1 MAGSAGKR
9 LTISCLQWYRVLC
22 AAKDGE
28 LALQGQAGAEMIELL
43 QVVKGERPSYN
54 VGQMSLL
61 EKINETAD
69 LRRLP
74 LEQLETVSD
83 EIRKYILETMSRI
96 GGHTGASLGAIELAV
111 ALHYAFDTPRDRLV
125 WDVGHQAYAHKIL
138 TGRRELLPTIKQYG
152 GISGFLR
159 RDESEYDTFGAGHAS
174 TSLSAALGMAIARD
188 RKGEDHHV
196 VALIGDA
203 SLAGGMAMEAINQAG
218 HLKTRLIVVLNDN
231 EMSIAPAVGALTGY
245 LNRIRGAQGY
255 HRFKDEVEETL
266 LAIPSL
272 GERLH
277 HAAKAMKDAIAAAV
291 LPGALVSELGFKYI
305 GYVDGHNPRA
315 LVAALREAKQVK
327 DGPVIVHALTTKG
340 KGYPQAEKDYYRWHA
355 TGPFDLKT
363 GKAVKSAAKAPTY
376 TSVFGKTLCELMEK
390 DPKIVALTA
399 AMPDGTGVCD
409 ALERFPDR
417 SFDVGIAEQHCVTF
431 AAGMSCEGLKPVCA
445 IYSTFLQ
452 RAFDQLV
459 HDVCIQNLNVKF
471 CLDRGGIA
479 GGDGPTHHGLLDI
492 AYLRGV
498 PNIIVM
504 APKDEGEMRDM
515 MLTLVE
521 HEGPAAMRYPRGNG
535 VGASIDREPEL
546 LEIGKG
552 EILRDGGEIAI
563 VAYGSMVHPSLQA
576 AENLSREGI
585 ETTVVNARFVKP
597 LDAQLLL
604 ALARTKRLIVTV
616 EEAYL
621 AGGFGSAVLE
631 LLEENGLQDKV
642 RVVRMGIPDRLVTH
656 GDPKLL
662 LAKYGL
668 DTDGIF
674 TRVRESIE
682 VLDDR
687 RAKPQKVGS

>member
-1 MAGSAGKR
+1 
-9 LTISCLQWYRVLC
+9 
-22 AAKDGE
+22 
-28 LALQGQAGAEMIELL
+28 
-43 QVVKGERPSYN
+43 
-54 VGQMSLL
+54 MSLL
-61 EKINETAD
+61 ETIESPAD
-69 LRRLP
+69 LRRLRHD
-74 LEQLETVSD
+74 QLQTVAD

-138 TGRRELLPTIKQYG
+138 TGRRDLLPTIKQYG

-277 HAAKAMKDAIAAAV
+277 HAAKTVKDAIAAAV
-291 LPGALVSELGFKYI
+291 LPGALVSELGFKYV

-340 KGYPQAEKDYYRWHA
+340 KGHPQAERDYYRWHA
-355 TGPFDLKT
+355 TGPFDLET
-363 GKAVKSAAKAPTY
+363 GKALKSAAKAPTY
-376 TSVFGKTLCELMEK
+376 TAVFGHTLCELMER
-390 DPKIVALTA
+390 DAKIVALTA
-399 AMPDGTGVCD
+399 AMPDGTGVCE

-417 SFDVGIAEQHCVTF
+417 AFDVGIAEQHCVTF

-452 RAFDQLV
+452 RGFDQLV

-498 PNIIVM
+498 PNMIVM

-515 MLTLVE
+515 LLTMIE
-521 HEGPAAMRYPRGNG
+521 HVGPAAMRYPRGNG
-535 VGASIDREPEL
+535 VGAPIDREPEL

-552 EILRDGGEIAI
+552 EILRDGGEMAI
-563 VAYGSMVHPSLQA
+563 VAYGAMVHPSLQA
-576 AENLSREGI
+576 AENLAKEGI
-585 ETTVVNARFVKP
+585 EATVVNARFVKP
-597 LDAQLLL
+597 LDAPLLL

-642 RVVRMGIPDRLVTH
+642 RLVRMGIPDRLVTH

-668 DTDGIF
+668 DADGIY
-674 TRVRESIE
+674 TRVKESIE

-687 RAKPQKVGS
+687 RAKPQKVRS

>member
-1 MAGSAGKR
+1 MR
-9 LTISCLQWYRVLC
+9 
-22 AAKDGE
+22 
-28 LALQGQAGAEMIELL
+28 
-43 QVVKGERPSYN
+43 
-54 VGQMSLL
+54 LL
-61 EKINETAD
+61 EEINSPAD
-69 LRRLP
+69 LRRLRP
-74 LEQLETVSD
+74 EQLQPVAE
-83 EIRKYILETMSRI
+83 EIRRYILETMARV

-111 ALHYAFDTPRDRLV
+111 AMHYAFDTPHDRLV

-138 TGRRELLPTIKQYG
+138 TGRRDLLTTIKQYG

-218 HLKTRLIVVLNDN
+218 HLKSRLIVVLNDN

-245 LNRIRGAQGY
+245 LNRIRGAHGY
-255 HRFKDEVEETL
+255 HRFKDEVEEKL
-266 LAIPSL
+266 LAIPSV

-277 HAAKAMKDAIAAAV
+277 HAAKTMKDMIAAAV
-291 LPGALVSELGFKYI
+291 LPGALVHELGFKYI
-305 GYVDGHNPRA
+305 GYVDGHNPGA
-315 LVAALREAKQVK
+315 LVAAFNEAKQIK

-340 KGYPQAEKDYYRWHA
+340 KGFPQVEPDYYRWHA

-363 GKAVKSAAKAPTY
+363 GKPHKSTSKTPTY
-376 TSVFGKTLCELMEK
+376 TKVFGDTLAELMEK
-390 DPKIVALTA
+390 DPKVVALTA
-399 AMPDGTGVCD
+399 AMPDGTGVCT
-409 ALERFPDR
+409 ALEKFPER

-431 AAGMSCEGLKPVCA
+431 AAGMSCEGLIPVCA

-452 RAFDQLV
+452 RAFDQV
-459 HDVCIQNLNVKF
+459 IHDVCIQDLNVKF

-479 GGDGPTHHGLLDI
+479 GGDGQTHHGLLDI
-492 AYLRGV
+492 AYLRAV

-515 MLTLVE
+515 LFTMIE
-521 HEGPAAMRYPRGNG
+521 HTGPAAMRYPRGSG
-535 VGASIDREPEL
+535 VGADIRREPQL
-546 LEIGKG
+546 LEIGKA
-552 EILRDGGEIAI
+552 ELLRDGGEVAI
-563 VAYGSMVHPSLQA
+563 IAYGTMAHPSMEA
-576 AENLSREGI
+576 AEALAKEGI
-585 ETTVVNARFVKP
+585 EATVVNARFVKP
-597 LDAQLLL
+597 LDAGLLL

-621 AGGFGSAVLE
+621 AGGFGSAVAE
-631 LLEENGLQDKV
+631 LLEENGLLDSV
-642 RVVRMGIPDRLVTH
+642 RLVRMGVPDRIVTH

-668 DTDGIF
+668 DADGIY
-674 TRVRESIE
+674 TRTREAWE
-682 VLDDR
+682 VLEER
-687 RAKPQKVGS
+687 RAGRAKAEARP

>member
-1 MAGSAGKR
+1 MN
-9 LTISCLQWYRVLC
+9 
-22 AAKDGE
+22 
-28 LALQGQAGAEMIELL
+28 LL
-43 QVVKGERPSYN
+43 D
-54 VGQMSLL
+54 
-61 EKINETAD
+61 KIDSPAD
-69 LRRLP
+69 LRLLP
-74 LEQLETVSD
+74 IDKLQQVAD
-83 EIRKYILETMSRI
+83 EIRQYILETMSRI

-111 ALHYAFDTPRDRLV
+111 ALHYAFATPNDRLV

-138 TGRRELLPTIKQYG
+138 TGRRDLLPTIKQYG

-159 RDESEYDTFGAGHAS
+159 RDESEYDMFGAGHAS
-174 TSLSAALGMAIARD
+174 TSLSAALGMAVARD
-188 RKGEDHHV
+188 KKREDHHV

-218 HLKTRLIVVLNDN
+218 HLKSRLIVVLNDN

-245 LNRIRGAQGY
+245 LNRIRGAHGY
-255 HRFKDEVEETL
+255 HRVKDEVEETL

-277 HAAKAMKDAIAAAV
+277 HAAKTVKDAIAAAV
-291 LPGALVSELGFKYI
+291 LPGALVNELGFKYI

-315 LVAALREAKQVK
+315 LVAAFREAQQVK

-340 KGYPQAEKDYYRWHA
+340 KGYPQAEKDYYKWHA
-355 TGPFDLKT
+355 TGPFDLKS
-363 GKAVKSAAKAPTY
+363 GQAIKSKASAPTY
-376 TSVFGKTLCELMEK
+376 TAVFGNTLAELMATDEK
-390 DPKIVALTA
+390 IIALTA
-399 AMPDGTGVCD
+399 AMPDGTGICT
-409 ALERFPDR
+409 ALERFPER
-417 SFDVGIAEQHCVTF
+417 SYDVGIAEQHCVTF

-452 RAFDQLV
+452 RGFDQLI
-459 HDVCIQNLNVKF
+459 HDVCIQDLNVKF
-471 CLDRGGIA
+471 CLDRGGVA

-492 AYLRGV
+492 AYLRAV
-498 PNIIVM
+498 PNLVVM

-515 MLTLVE
+515 LLTMVE
-521 HEGPAAMRYPRGNG
+521 HVGPAAMRYPRGNG
-535 VGASIDREPEL
+535 VGADITRPPQV

-552 EILRDGGEIAI
+552 ELLRDGGEIAI

-576 AENLSREGI
+576 AANLAKEKI
-585 ETTVVNARFVKP
+585 EVTVVNARFVKP
-597 LDAQLLL
+597 LDASLLL
-604 ALARTKRLIVTV
+604 ALAKTKRLIVTV

-656 GDPKLL
+656 GDAQLL

-668 DTDGIF
+668 DADGIY
-674 TRVRESIE
+674 TRVKESLD
-682 VLDDR
+682 VLDHR
-687 RAKPQKVGS
+687 RTKPQKVGS

>member
-1 MAGSAGKR
+1 M
-9 LTISCLQWYRVLC
+9 
-22 AAKDGE
+22 
-28 LALQGQAGAEMIELL
+28 
-43 QVVKGERPSYN
+43 N
-54 VGQMSLL
+54 LL
-61 EKINETAD
+61 ENVNSPED
-69 LRRLP
+69 LRRLA
-74 LEQLETVSD
+74 LDQLPSVAE
-83 EIRKYILETMSRI
+83 EIRQYILETMSRI

-111 ALHYAFDTPRDRLV
+111 AIHYAFDTPRDRLV

-138 TGRRELLPTIKQYG
+138 TGRREQLPTIKQYG

-159 RDESEYDTFGAGHAS
+159 RDESEFDTFGAGHAS

-188 RKGEDHHV
+188 KKGEDHHV
-196 VALIGDA
+196 VAVIGDA

-218 HLKTRLIVVLNDN
+218 HLKSRLIVVLNDN

-245 LNRIRGAQGY
+245 LNRIRGAHGY

-266 LAIPSL
+266 LAIPSV

-277 HAAKAMKDAIAAAV
+277 HAAKTVKDAIAAAV
-291 LPGALVSELGFKYI
+291 LPGALINELGFKYI
-305 GYVDGHNPRA
+305 GYVDGHNTRSLVKA
-315 LVAALREAKQVK
+315 LHEAKQIK

-340 KGYPQAEKDYYRWHA
+340 KGHPTAEKDYYRWHA
-355 TGPFDLKT
+355 TGPFDLQT
-363 GKAVKSAAKAPTY
+363 GKAIKSKASAPTY
-376 TSVFGKTLCELMEK
+376 TAVFGNTLTELMEK
-390 DPKIVALTA
+390 DEKIIALTA
-399 AMPDGTGVCD
+399 AMPDGTGICT
-409 ALERFPDR
+409 ALEKFPER

-452 RAFDQLV
+452 RGFDQVV

-471 CLDRGGIA
+471 ALDRGGVA

-492 AYLRGV
+492 AYLRSV
-498 PNIIVM
+498 PNLILM

-515 MLTLVE
+515 LLTMVE
-521 HEGPAAMRYPRGNG
+521 HVGPAAMRYPRGNG
-535 VGASIDREPEL
+535 IGADIVRAPEL
-546 LEIGKG
+546 IEIGKG

-563 VAYGSMVHPSLQA
+563 VAYGSMVHPALQA
-576 AENLSREGI
+576 AENLAKEKI

-604 ALARTKRLIVTV
+604 ALAKTKRLIVTV

-631 LLEENGLQDKV
+631 LLEENGLQDKL

-668 DTDGIF
+668 DADGIF
-674 TRVRESIE
+674 NRVKESID

-687 RAKPQKVGS
+687 RTRPQKVTR

>member
-1 MAGSAGKR
+1 
-9 LTISCLQWYRVLC
+9 
-22 AAKDGE
+22 
-28 LALQGQAGAEMIELL
+28 
-43 QVVKGERPSYN
+43 
-54 VGQMSLL
+54 MSIL
-61 EKINETAD
+61 ESINSPAD
-69 LRRLP
+69 LRALP
-74 LEQLETVSD
+74 VDQLRTVSD
-83 EIRKYILETMSRI
+83 DIRTYILETMSRV
-96 GGHTGASLGAIELAV
+96 GGHTGASLGAVELAV
-111 ALHYAFDTPRDRLV
+111 ALHYAFDTPKDRLV

-138 TGRRELLPTIKQYG
+138 TGRRDLLPTIKSYG

-188 RKGEDHHV
+188 RKGEDYHV

-218 HLKTRLIVVLNDN
+218 HLKSRLIVVLNDN

-245 LNRIRGAQGY
+245 LNRIRGAHNY
-255 HRFKDEVEETL
+255 HRFKDEVEEKL
-266 LAIPSL
+266 LAIPSV

-277 HAAKAMKDAIAAAV
+277 HAAKTMKDAIAAAV

-315 LVAALREAKQVK
+315 LVAAFNEAKQIK

-340 KGYPQAEKDYYRWHA
+340 KGFPQTESQPEPDYYRWHA

-363 GKAVKSAAKAPTY
+363 GKAISTSSKAPTY
-376 TSVFGKTLCELMEK
+376 TSVFGDALCEMMEK
-390 DPKIVALTA
+390 DQKVVALTA
-399 AMPDGTGVCD
+399 AMPDGTGVCK
-409 ALERFPDR
+409 ALEKFPER

-431 AAGMSCEGLKPVCA
+431 AAGMSCEGLTPVCA

-452 RAFDQLV
+452 RGFDQV
-459 HDVCIQNLNVKF
+459 IHDVCIQDLNVKF

-479 GGDGPTHHGLLDI
+479 GGDGQTHHGLLDI
-492 AYLRGV
+492 AYLRGI

-515 MLTLVE
+515 LYTMVE
-521 HEGPAAMRYPRGNG
+521 HVGPAAMRYPRGNG
-535 VGASIDREPEL
+535 VGADIERAPEL

-563 VAYGSMVHPSLQA
+563 VAYGSMVHPSLA
-576 AENLSREGI
+576 AADQLAKERI

-597 LDAQLLL
+597 LDAPLLL
-604 ALARTKRLIVTV
+604 ALARTKRLIVTL

-642 RVVRMGIPDRLVTH
+642 RVVRMGIPDRLITH
-656 GDPKLL
+656 GDAKLL

-668 DTDGIF
+668 DADGIYN
-674 TRVRESIE
+674 RVKESIE
-682 VLDDR
+682 VLDER
-687 RAKPQKVGS
+687 RAKPGRVIS

>member
-1 MAGSAGKR
+1 M
-9 LTISCLQWYRVLC
+9 
-22 AAKDGE
+22 D
-28 LALQGQAGAEMIELL
+28 LL
-43 QVVKGERPSYN
+43 QN
-54 VGQMSLL
+54 
-61 EKINETAD
+61 INSPTD

-74 LEQLETVSD
+74 LEQLQTVAD
-83 EIRKYILETMSRI
+83 EIRQYILETMSRI
-96 GGHTGASLGAIELAV
+96 GGHTGASLGAVELAV

-138 TGRRELLPTIKQYG
+138 TGRRDQLQTIKQYG

-159 RDESEYDTFGAGHAS
+159 RDESEFDTFGAGHAS

-188 RKGEDHHV
+188 KKGQDHHV

-218 HLKTRLIVVLNDN
+218 HLKSRLIVVLNDN

-245 LNRIRGAQGY
+245 LNRIRSAHNY

-266 LAIPSL
+266 LAIPSV

-277 HAAKAMKDAIAAAV
+277 HAAKTVKDAIAAAV

-315 LVAALREAKQVK
+315 LVAALQEAQQIK

-355 TGPFDLKT
+355 TGPFDLKS
-363 GKAVKSAAKAPTY
+363 GKAIKSTSSAPTY
-376 TSVFGKTLCELMEK
+376 TKVFGDTLAELMGADEK
-390 DPKIVALTA
+390 IIALTA
-399 AMPDGTGVCD
+399 AMPDGTGICT
-409 ALERFPDR
+409 ALEKFPER

-452 RAFDQLV
+452 RGFDQLI
-459 HDVCIQNLNVKF
+459 HDVCIQDLNVKF
-471 CLDRGGIA
+471 CLDRGGVA

-492 AYLRGV
+492 AYLRAV
-498 PNIIVM
+498 PNIVVM

-515 MLTLVE
+515 MLTMME
-521 HEGPAAMRYPRGNG
+521 HAGPVAMRYPRGSG
-535 VGASIDREPEL
+535 VGADILRSPQV

-552 EILRDGGEIAI
+552 EILRDGGEVAI
-563 VAYGSMVHPSLQA
+563 VAYGSMVHPALEA
-576 AENLSREGI
+576 AQNLAKEKI
-585 ETTVVNARFVKP
+585 EATVVNARFVKP
-597 LDAQLLL
+597 LDASLLL
-604 ALARTKRLIVTV
+604 ALARTKRVIVTV

-642 RVVRMGIPDRLVTH
+642 HVIRMGIPDRLVSH
-656 GDPKLL
+656 GDAKLL

-668 DTDGIF
+668 DADGIS
-674 TRVRESIE
+674 TRVKAGID
-682 VLDDR
+682 VLEDR

>member
-1 MAGSAGKR
+1 MR
-9 LTISCLQWYRVLC
+9 
-22 AAKDGE
+22 
-28 LALQGQAGAEMIELL
+28 
-43 QVVKGERPSYN
+43 
-54 VGQMSLL
+54 QMGLL
-61 EKINETAD
+61 ENINSAAD
-69 LRRLP
+69 LRQLP
-74 LEQLETVSD
+74 IAQLPDVAA
-83 EIRKYILETMSRI
+83 EIRRYILETMSRI

-111 ALHYAFDTPRDRLV
+111 ALHYAFDTPEDRLV

-188 RKGEDHHV
+188 KKGEQHHV

-203 SLAGGMAMEAINQAG
+203 SLAGGMAMEAINQMG

-245 LNRIRGAQGY
+245 LNRIRTAQGY

-266 LAIPSL
+266 LSIPSL

-277 HAAKAMKDAIAAAV
+277 HAAKTVKDAIAAAV

-340 KGYPQAEKDYYRWHA
+340 KGHPQAEKDYYRWHA

-363 GKAVKSAAKAPTY
+363 GKSIKAAAKAPTY
-376 TSVFGKTLCELMEK
+376 TAVFGSTLCELMES
-390 DPKIVALTA
+390 DPKVVALTA
-399 AMPDGTGVCD
+399 AMPDGTGVCE
-409 ALERFPDR
+409 ALERFPER

-431 AAGMSCEGLKPVCA
+431 AAGMSVEGLKPVCA

-452 RAFDQLV
+452 RGFDQLV

-492 AYLRGV
+492 AYLRSV
-498 PNIIVM
+498 PNIILM

-515 MLTLVE
+515 MLTMLE
-521 HEGPAAMRYPRGNG
+521 HNGPAAMRYPRGNG
-535 VGASIDREPEL
+535 VGADIERQPEV
-546 LEIGKG
+546 LEVGKG
-552 EILRDGGEIAI
+552 EILRDGGEVAI
-563 VAYGSMVHPSLQA
+563 LAYGSMVHPSLHA
-576 AENLSREGI
+576 AENLAKEGI

-597 LDAQLLL
+597 LDSALLL
-604 ALARTKRLIVTV
+604 ALARTKRLLVTV

-621 AGGFGSAVLE
+621 AGGFGSAILE

-668 DTDGIF
+668 DADGIY
-674 TRVRESIE
+674 TRVRESID